1 MNAVCKFIVLLL
13 LPILALATLG
23 LAAFLGIGA
32 LLARWLPLSLFQASA
47 LAIAATAAVAL
58 VIHAFATMMHIQMHH
73 DDQDDPLEWV
83 AVDDDEDA
91 VISESP
97 ASTHKVGRNETCPC
111 GSGKKFKHC
120 CGKSDPI

>member
-73 DDQDDPLEWV
+73 DDQDDHLEWV

>member
-1 MNAVCKFIVLLL
+1 MNAVCKFFVLLL

-32 LLARWLPLSLFQASA
+32 LLSRWLPLSLFQASA

-73 DDQDDPLEWV
+73 DDQDDHQEKAALNLV
-83 AVDDDEDA
+83 
-91 VISESP
+91 
-97 ASTHKVGRNETCPC
+97 STQ
-111 GSGKKFKHC
+111 
-120 CGKSDPI
+120 

>member
-91 VISESP
+91 VISASP

-111 GSGKKFKHC
+111 GSGIKFKHC

>member
-1 MNAVCKFIVLLL
+1 MNAVCKLIVLLL

-32 LLARWLPLSLFQASA
+32 LLSRWLPLSLFQSSA

-73 DDQDDPLEWV
+73 DDQDDHLEWV
-83 AVDDDEDA
+83 PLDEDEDDF
-91 VISESP
+91 ISPSP
-97 ASTHKVGRNETCPC
+97 ASPHKVGRNETCPC

-120 CGKSDPI
+120 CGNSNPI